1 MSVITERPINPSEA
15 AEAVGADAT
24 FDCAPERDVVYAERL
39 EGGIEVVYLNQ
50 PRKKNALSGEMMT
63 KLDALLR
70 AADVDDG
77 VRVVV
82 LRGWFR

>member
-1 MSVITERPINPSEA
+1 M
-15 AEAVGADAT
+15 
-24 FDCAPERDVVYAERL
+24 YAERL

-82 LRGWFR
+82 LRGAGDDF